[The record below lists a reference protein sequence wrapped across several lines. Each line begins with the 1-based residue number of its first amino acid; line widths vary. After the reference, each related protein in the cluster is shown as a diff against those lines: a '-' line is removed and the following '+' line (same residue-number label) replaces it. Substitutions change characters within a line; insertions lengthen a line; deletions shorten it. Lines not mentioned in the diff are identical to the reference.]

1 MAYASAEQLC
11 SRKDVRKLGQLV
23 RDNNS
28 QATAAELLS
37 DQVIADALED
47 ASAQIRSAALV
58 ADKYQQSDLDQ
69 LAADSDAFLVRLT
82 CDLAMGYL
90 MSRRYLTEELPPD
103 VVNAQQWLAL
113 LRLGERIFN
122 VAANRTAGNVGI
134 SFQTPFKRSQANL
147 VADSGRYFPP
157 RGQV

>member
-1 MAYASAEQLC
+1 MAYASAANLI

-28 QATAAELLS
+28 QATSAELLS
-37 DQVIADALED
+37 DQTIADALED
-47 ASAQIRSAALV
+47 ASAQIRSAAMV

-122 VAANRTAGNVGI
+122 VESNKTAGNLNT
-134 SFQTPFKRSQANL
+134 SFMTPAKRSTANL
-147 VADSGRYFPP
+147 VADSGRFFPP

>member
-1 MAYASAEQLC
+1 MAYATVSQLV

-23 RDNNS
+23 RDNNT
-28 QATAAELLS
+28 QATATELLS
-37 DQVIADALED
+37 DQILSDALED

-58 ADKYQQSDLDQ
+58 AEKYQTGDLDQ

-90 MSRRYLTEELPPD
+90 FSRRYMTEELPAD
-103 VVNAQQWLAL
+103 VINAQQWLAL

-122 VAANRTAGNVGI
+122 VPANAKAGNVGL
-134 SFQTPFKRSQANL
+134 SFMTPFKRSVANL
-147 VADSGRYFPP
+147 VADNGRFFVP
-157 RGQV
+157 RGQG